1 MSKRKAY
8 KPKPVHVPMMKE
20 SRNALA
26 MQLYAAVKTLADRPD
41 VDACNRVSKI
51 LATMSQAGLKS
62 PHLDDASEAVN
73 QITDRFIRVGKIG
86 VSDSEA
92 KTLHRTAGQLDMLL
106 ATIPVNVLR
115 ASKQMVNTLFRKM
128 QNDAA

>member
-8 KPKPVHVPMMKE
+8 RPKPVHIPMMAE

-26 MQLYAAVKTLADRPD
+26 MQLYAAIKTLVDRPD

-62 PHLDDASEAVN
+62 THLDEASEAMN
-73 QITDRFIRVGKIG
+73 QIVDRFIRVGKIG

-92 KTLHRTAGQLDMLL
+92 ETLHRTAGQLDVLL

-115 ASKQMVNTLFRKM
+115 ASKQMVSANFRKM
-128 QNDAA
+128 QEVLS